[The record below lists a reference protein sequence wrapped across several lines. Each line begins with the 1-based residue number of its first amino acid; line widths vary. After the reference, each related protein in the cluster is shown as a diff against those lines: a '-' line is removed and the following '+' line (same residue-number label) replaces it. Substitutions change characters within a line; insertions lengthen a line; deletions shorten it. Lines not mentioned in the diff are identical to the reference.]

1 MVSRLGA
8 ARICIEARVQVCHT
22 AWAARMGAGTCS
34 PFPPVGKK
42 NLAHTVSEFAATA
55 WVPIAG
61 EITHQAPLFTHFL
74 YHILLA
80 QPIHTVHL
88 FYFFFILHKV
98 SHRMVP

>member
-1 MVSRLGA
+1 MSHSLGCKDGGRDLFA
-8 ARICIEARVQVCHT
+8 ISAR
-22 AWAARMGAGTCS
+22 W
-34 PFPPVGKK
+34 KK